1 MTLNQNSSRKNC
13 ANRMNRKLT
22 VMLLSLMTLTFSSDI
37 ANLPSDV
44 EPNVAMPRRPK
55 DCRMRKRDDNTS
67 PCSFQSFGRDE
78 WICSEVPSGSLG
90 LSPSASHGS
99 GSWNP
104 TNINKQVSKS
114 DGFVKFVLF
123 DFSFMF
129 LVPLDDPGHCQPLVQ
144 LSSFD
149 VVSLCYLCFF

>member
-1 MTLNQNSSRKNC
+1 MRKSHESEVDC
-13 ANRMNRKLT
+13 HA
-22 VMLLSLMTLTFSSDI
+22 VMLLRLLTLTFSSDI

-44 EPNVAMPRRPK
+44 EPNVAMPRSPK

-67 PCSFQSFGRDE
+67 PCSFQSFGRNE

-104 TNINKQVSKS
+104 TNINKRSYQKAT
-114 DGFVKFVLF
+114 D
-123 DFSFMF
+123 
-129 LVPLDDPGHCQPLVQ
+129 
-144 LSSFD
+144 LSSLFFLIFRLCSWFLLMTLD
-149 VVSLCYLCFF
+149 IVSPLFNCPPLMLLVYAICVSSNY